1 VSQPV
6 ETSIT
11 IADIS
16 GNMTPVPSDT
26 SSAHMCK
33 LHWSRVPASDAVR
46 TFFCF
51 YLIPMDAR
59 FNRCFRRL
67 PLCANNTR
75 LLLKHLNTRIIA
87 FLLSDYSFV
96 ATKMVYRIMDA
107 DCGEW
112 LGYRFCD

>member
-1 VSQPV
+1 VGQLV
-6 ETSIT
+6 EMSIT

-16 GNMTPVPSDT
+16 GDMTPVPSDT
-26 SSAHMCK
+26 GSAYMCK
-33 LHWSRVPASDAVR
+33 LHGSRAPASDAVR

-51 YLIPMDAR
+51 HLILMDAR

-96 ATKMVYRIMDA
+96 AAKMVYRIVDA

-112 LGYRFCD
+112 PGYRFCD